1 MSIIKKKSKQSEVE
15 SQLQE
20 LLKVNDLETI
30 LKAARSVFNLTTN
43 PEGVKE
49 TRVNNLTLEDAVNKF
64 YSSAKFMNYTVSTQ
78 ESYKYE
84 IKQLL
89 SFLSSKGLNRSL
101 LFENIIYP
109 TQTLVEY
116 INSYCKKSTRNKKA
130 AFLRAFIKTT
140 TSEFYDNNKED
151 FQTSLKID
159 WDSNDLPK
167 FYTKEQIKELLVL
180 SKYTSNGLRNYTI
193 LCVFIGTALRI
204 SELVGIQIADIDIEN
219 EMVMVRRKRNKGV
232 KKPAYIQR
240 DSFEILL
247 RYINFIYGHLDED
260 WKRLKEKHGDLF
272 VFSGLN
278 QGTHITERAVRDMI
292 KSLVKQASSISEEEA
307 ERLSVHNFRHS
318 FAVHGIR
325 SGINIFAMMDLMGHK
340 TINALQQYTKQTND
354 QLKEDIERHPLSKVV
369 IDIKQKGEY
378 KK

>member
-1 MSIIKKKSKQSEVE
+1 MSIIRKKSKQSEVE

-20 LLKVNDLETI
+20 LLNVNDLETI
-30 LKAARSVFNLTTN
+30 LKAAKSVFNLTTN
-43 PEGVKE
+43 LEDEKEVK
-49 TRVNNLTLEDAVNKF
+49 VSKITLEDAVHKF
-64 YSSAKFMNYTVSTQ
+64 YSSSKYMNYSASTK

-89 SFLSSKGLNRSL
+89 SFLSIKGWNTNT
-101 LFENIIYP
+101 LFEDVIYP

-116 INSYCKKSTRNKKA
+116 INSYEKKSTRNKKA

-140 TSEFYDNNKED
+140 TREVYEKNKED
-151 FQTSLKID
+151 FQSSLKID
-159 WDSNDLPK
+159 WESNDLPK
-167 FYTKEQIKELLVL
+167 FYTKEQIRELLVL
-180 SKYTSNGLRNYTI
+180 SKSTSNGLRNYTI

-204 SELVGIQIADIDIEN
+204 SELVGLQIKDVDINN
-219 EMVMVRRKRNKGV
+219 EMIMVRRKRNKGV

-247 RYINFIYGHLDED
+247 RYINFMHGHLEED
-260 WKRLKEKHGDLF
+260 WKKLKDKHGDLF
-272 VFSGLN
+272 VFSGLKEDS
-278 QGTHITERAVRDMI
+278 HITERAVRDMI
-292 KSLVKQASSISEEEA
+292 KQLVKQAASISEEEA

-369 IDIKQKGEY
+369 IEFKQKGDF
-378 KK
+378 KI

>member
-1 MSIIKKKSKQSEVE
+1 MSIIRKKSKQSEVE

-20 LLKVNDLETI
+20 LLNVNDLETI
-30 LKAARSVFNLTTN
+30 LKAAKSVFDLTTN
-43 PEGVKE
+43 QEDAKE
-49 TRVNNLTLEDAVNKF
+49 KSKIAMTLEDAVNKF
-64 YSSAKFMNYTVSTQ
+64 YSSAKFMNYTASTK

-89 SFLSSKGLNRSL
+89 SFLNNKGKNSGM
-101 LFENIIYP
+101 LFEDVIYP

-116 INSYCKKSTRNKKA
+116 INSYDKKSTRNKKA

-140 TSEFYDNNKED
+140 TSAFYDNNIDD
-151 FQTSLKID
+151 FQNSLKID
-159 WDSNDLPK
+159 WDNNDLPK
-167 FYTKEQIKELLVL
+167 FYTKEQIRELLIL
-180 SKYTSNGLRNYTI
+180 SKNTSNGLRNYTI

-204 SELVGIQIADIDIEN
+204 SELVGIQIKDIDIDN
-219 EMVMVRRKRNKGV
+219 EMLLVRRKRNKGV

-247 RYINFIYGHLDED
+247 RYINFMYGHLEED
-260 WKRLKEKHGDLF
+260 WKKLKDKYGDLF

-278 QGTHITERAVRDMI
+278 ENSHITERAVRDMI
-292 KSLVKQASSISEEEA
+292 KQLVKQADSISEEEA

-369 IDIKQKGEY
+369 IDFKQKGDFTI
-378 KK
+378 